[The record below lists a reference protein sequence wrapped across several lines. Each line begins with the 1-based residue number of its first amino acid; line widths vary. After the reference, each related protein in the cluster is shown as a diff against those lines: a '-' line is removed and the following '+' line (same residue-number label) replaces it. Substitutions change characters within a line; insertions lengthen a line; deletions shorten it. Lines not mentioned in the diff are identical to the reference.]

1 MVTPRF
7 LGVVTSKFF
16 HTQLPSKCIGTKQDL
31 LFALQNLSAT
41 VHQPYHTEDNV
52 YFSKRFK
59 FHLKLREGR
68 CLLDHLSFAP
78 VATALVRTDKYLIA
92 RSQRVTFFEWLPV
105 FLCFSVNSIL
115 LWFHRRPLV
124 FKFIFCFIITVR
136 DHFVIRLRIL
146 LKCRF

>member
-16 HTQLPSKCIGTKQDL
+16 HTQLPSKFIGTKQDL
-31 LFALQNLSAT
+31 FSLQNLSAM
-41 VHQPYHTEDNV
+41 VHRPYHTEDNV
-52 YFSKRFK
+52 YFSKCFT

-78 VATALVRTDKYLIA
+78 VATALVRTDKYLIS
-92 RSQRVTFFEWLPV
+92 RSQSVTFFEWHPV

-115 LWFHRRPLV
+115 LWFHRTLPV

-146 LKCRF
+146 LKRRF